1 MGEMVGLAS
10 SRRNQSEPDRH
21 STEECDDMMDTNVR
35 STFLFTRHTVP
46 VMLEQRQGNPLDLS
60 HQAWR
65 FR

>member
-1 MGEMVGLAS
+1 
-10 SRRNQSEPDRH
+10 
-21 STEECDDMMDTNVR
+21 MMDTNVR